1 MSAVEILA
9 APERRSGVTLGRSA
23 AVTGQSVSGVEPQLK
38 AMMQKSL
45 RGDAA
50 AYRML
55 LVELSGY
62 LRAYFGR
69 RLGPSAHEAED
80 LVQEVLLAIH
90 RKRET
95 YDVAQPFT
103 PWVYALARYKLLD
116 HFRRARSRPTVA
128 IDDVGELFADQNAEE
143 GAVRRD
149 LDKLLGGLTPGQR
162 ALMED
167 VKIAGFSMAEAGARR
182 GVSAGSAR
190 VSIHRG
196 LQALMRKVRDED
208 R

>member
-1 MSAVEILA
+1 MSE
-9 APERRSGVTLGRSA
+9 
-23 AVTGQSVSGVEPQLK
+23 VEPQLK
-38 AMMQKSL
+38 AMMQQSL
-45 RGDAA
+45 RGDAE
-50 AYRML
+50 AYRAL
-55 LVELSGY
+55 LDALSGY

-69 RLGPSAHEAED
+69 RLGATAHEAED
-80 LVQEVLLAIH
+80 LVQEVLLTVH

-95 YDVAQPFT
+95 YDAGQPFT

-116 HFRRARSRPTVA
+116 HFRRARRRLTVP
-128 IDDVGELFADQNAEE
+128 IDDVGDLFADQNVEE
-143 GAVRRD
+143 GVVRRD
-149 LDKLLGGLTPGQR
+149 LDRLLGGLTPGQR

-167 VKIAGFSMAEAGARR
+167 VKLAGFSMEEAGARR
-182 GVSAGSAR
+182 GVSAGAAR